1 MIQPFVEGSAFT
13 LLCLLVFACTS
24 CWRVGGVLL
33 NRFTQSNA
41 INVQHLSELSA
52 ATMIA
57 QMASLIWRPMGS
69 LVNMPIEVRL
79 GVVCLVIIAWVASGR
94 SLLFGLMMGVGGVLI
109 GAG

>member
-1 MIQPFVEGSAFT
+1 
-13 LLCLLVFACTS
+13 
-24 CWRVGGVLL
+24 
-33 NRFTQSNA
+33 
-41 INVQHLSELSA
+41 
-52 ATMIA
+52 MIA